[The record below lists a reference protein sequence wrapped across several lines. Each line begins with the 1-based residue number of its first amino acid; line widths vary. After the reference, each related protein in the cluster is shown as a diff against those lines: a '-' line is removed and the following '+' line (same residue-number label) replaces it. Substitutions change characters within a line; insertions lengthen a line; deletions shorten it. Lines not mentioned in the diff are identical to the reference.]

1 MSYGSYDN
9 VTDVVNAVS
18 VAINKVKTALTVAG
32 NSSYMRVHNNEV
44 ILSWLRAMD
53 TDPIPEETT
62 PPTTPPTTPT
72 ATPTVTPT
80 TTPAT
85 VEPTSTQVSSVKT
98 GDETNVLGWS
108 LIAIA
113 AVAAIS
119 VMGTKARKKKG

>member
-1 MSYGSYDN
+1 MSCGSYDN

-18 VAINKVKTALTVAG
+18 VAINKVKTALTVVG

-62 PPTTPPTTPT
+62 PTTTPT
-72 ATPTVTPT
+72 ATSTVTPT

>member
-1 MSYGSYDN
+1 
-9 VTDVVNAVS
+9 
-18 VAINKVKTALTVAG
+18 
-32 NSSYMRVHNNEV
+32 MRVHNNEV
-44 ILSWLRAMD
+44 ILFWLRAMD

-62 PPTTPPTTPT
+62 PTTTPT

-85 VEPTSTQVSSVKT
+85 VEPTSTQVNSVKT

-113 AVAAIS
+113 AVAAIG

>member
-18 VAINKVKTALTVAG
+18 VAINKVKTALTVVG
-32 NSSYMRVHNNEV
+32 NSSYMRAHNEV

-53 TDPIPEETT
+53 TDPIPEET
-62 PPTTPPTTPT
+62 
-72 ATPTVTPT
+72 TPTVTPT